1 MKSSFFALMKK
12 DFRLMVSA
20 KFFLLAAGSLILY
33 SCYIHFVY
41 VNLDD
46 ELFPVYCYD
55 PEHMQD
61 GGTGRDDR
69 SIRAAGTSLPAVVNV
84 NAIGKLQES
93 CADGYSVGIDLSGE
107 APRIH
112 MVSCG
117 MDTLDNLRAAYAI
130 FRVESDDTLL
140 TVPEADSA
148 DTRLTVPE
156 VDSANT
162 RLTVP
167 GVDSEDGL
175 PIASDINSRDAI
187 QTRPAA
193 CIGNDGKEMKNRR
206 EITAEFL
213 FFELAAVGFLGLA
226 AMLFKE
232 KEMGVIRIHAVLPVQ
247 RSSFILSKLGLI
259 LLADLAFTALLALI
273 NLGPAEGLAVL
284 PAVLLQAGILSL
296 IMALVGFL
304 CAVALPDFKQFSLL
318 YLVLAIFITTPVFM
332 AGQMGIEFGWMKF
345 HPMYHLFMAMKHAYF
360 RRPTVS
366 MFYYAVCASAV
377 LLLFFLAK
385 WALTREMKREG

>member
-46 ELFPVYCYD
+46 ELFPVYCYN

-69 SIRAAGTSLPAVVNV
+69 SIRAAGASLPNLIHVST
-84 NAIGKLQES
+84 IDELQEA

-117 MDTLDNLRAAYAI
+117 MDTLDNLRAAYAV
-130 FRVESDDTLL
+130 FRMESEDTLL
-140 TVPEADSA
+140 TVPEADSE
-148 DTRLTVPE
+148 DRLPTASE
-156 VDSANT
+156 MDSW
-162 RLTVP
+162 
-167 GVDSEDGL
+167 
-175 PIASDINSRDAI
+175 DAI
-187 QTRPAA
+187 RTSPAA

-232 KEMGVIRIHAVLPVQ
+232 KEMGVIRVHAVLPVQ
-247 RSSFILSKLGLI
+247 RSAFILSKLGLI
-259 LLADLAFTALLALI
+259 LLADLAFTALLTLI
-273 NLGPAEGLAVL
+273 NLGPAEGLSVL

-360 RRPTVS
+360 RRPAVS
-366 MFYYAVCASAV
+366 IFYYAACASAV

>member
-1 MKSSFFALMKK
+1 MKNSFFALMKK

-61 GGTGRDDR
+61 GGTGRGGAGIHGSASNR
-69 SIRAAGTSLPAVVNV
+69 NGTSLPDNGSGRDDCSLRAAGASLPSLIHVNTMDELLE
-84 NAIGKLQES
+84 A

-117 MDTLDNLRAAYAI
+117 MGTLDNLRAAYAVL
-130 FRVESDDTLL
+130 RAESYDPLL
-140 TVPEADSA
+140 TVP
-148 DTRLTVPE
+148 
-156 VDSANT
+156 
-162 RLTVP
+162 
-167 GVDSEDGL
+167 
-175 PIASDINSRDAI
+175 AI
-187 QTRPAA
+187 RTRPAS
-193 CIGNDGKEMKNRR
+193 CIGIDGKEMKNRR

-232 KEMGVIRIHAVLPVQ
+232 KEMGVIRVHAVLPVQ
-247 RSSFILSKLGLI
+247 SSAFILSKLGLI
-259 LLADLAFTALLALI
+259 LLADLTFSALLTLI
-273 NLGPAEGLAVL
+273 NLGSAEGLAVL

-332 AGQMGIEFGWMKF
+332 AGQMGIEFDWMKF

-366 MFYYAVCASAV
+366 IFYYVACASAV
-377 LLLFFLAK
+377 FLLFFLAK